1 MRRLKWCMTCAAAIV
16 VAACAPP
23 AGKATLKGRV
33 VLPGVADASGIPVA
47 ITGTTSVTVLTDAG
61 GAWRAGHLRAGHYA
75 VTAAV
80 PSTLEGTE
88 VTAATVPG
96 TGTATAPTLT
106 FAPVG
111 TLSGTVTVAGGDPAP
126 AGTLVVAAGTAAE
139 AATGTDGHYTLR
151 DVPVGPVTVLASDPA
166 AGRGAA
172 PDVTV
177 AWNAAAT
184 VPDLALVPA
193 PPGQGGITGTAVL
206 TGLADSSQVAVTL
219 AGPVDAATHPD
230 AAGDFSFTGLPDGAY
245 TLTAAADAT
254 REGTVSVPVTV
265 AGPATPAPP
274 LALTPVGTVSG
285 EVSLGGATAGNAG
298 ITVLV
303 TGPTGEAVSFTDDA
317 GHYTVADAPVGA
329 VTVEAAFPGYGVA
342 TTVALPV
349 TWDTTAPAP
358 ALRLEPAGSA
368 TGSLATVQGV
378 ATPAGVADASGLTV
392 RLLDDTGASI
402 ATATTDAAGAYT
414 LPGVPPGLYTATFD
428 RGAYHETVPAL
439 LAMPGTDGFV
449 VDGGILPL
457 APLEVPRARRLVA
470 APSTAPVAITP
481 DGSEAVVARELGGA
495 GTCVL
500 DTVDVATGQVREV
513 PAPSCSAN
521 LPVSDD
527 GTLAYAGGN
536 ASTSDP
542 APIYATPVA
551 GGPSVR
557 LLDRPLNGAFQ
568 VLPDGT
574 SPGGGDA
581 ALERAP
587 LPGRARRRRRVAAGG
602 APRGLALVHGHLNRA
617 ALAGRQ
623 PAPRRLLGA
632 EGHHPRHRCR
642 DDLGAGGSDPRFLP
656 GGVKVLYA
664 TSDPQSSYG
673 VVDLQVVPASG
684 GTPRLLASQ
693 VSQHTATP
701 TPDGSR
707 VLYQDASGGTP
718 GPIDSVPVDGSAA
731 PVTLA
736 ASAAI
741 QAVSPDGSRV
751 VLTRFPD
758 RELVSVPVAGGAV
771 ADLGGQDAQRVAF
784 SPDGTKVAW
793 TQSCDANKACDLEVA
808 PIAGG
813 PPTRLA
819 TGAFQ
824 LGALVFSPD
833 GSAVFYLAV
842 RSFSNVHHGTLMR
855 AATSG
860 GPPVEVIPDAWD
872 LRRVGDHVFARSIQ
886 GTAPYRFQEGLHAL
900 SLP

>member
-481 DGSEAVVARELGGA
+481 DGGEAVVARELGGA

-521 LPVSDD
+521 LQVSDD

-568 VLPDGT
+568 VLPDGRHLVVAT
-574 SPGGGDA
+574 QPSNGLPYQVVLAAADGSPPEVLLA
-581 ALERAP
+581 ASPWYTAISIVQLSPDGSQLLVDSSGLKVITLAT
-587 LPGRARRRRRVAAGG
+587 G
-602 APRGLALVHGHLNRA
+602 AVT
-617 ALAGRQ
+617 
-623 PAPRRLLGA
+623 
-632 EGHHPRHRCR
+632 
-642 DDLGAGGSDPRFLP
+642 DLGAGGSDPRFLP

-784 SPDGTKVAW
+784 SPDGTRVAW

-813 PPTRLA
+813 PPTRIA

-833 GSAVFYLAV
+833 GSAVFYLTV
-842 RSFSNVHHGTLMR
+842 RSFGNVHHGTLMR

-872 LRRVGDHVFARSIQ
+872 LRRVGDHVFARWIQ